1 MNVKDVIEDV
11 MIATGVSVSLVDIQ
25 QILSVVLLIFNVIW
39 ICIKSGVKIYHHIK
53 DKRYDQIDDTVKD
66 AIDNIEK
73 ITNQDKKNDSTGK

>member
-39 ICIKSGVKIYHHIK
+39 ICIKAGVKIYHHIK